1 MLAKRVIPCLDVHDG
16 KVTRGVQF
24 GRAEAGELRNVG
36 DPVELA
42 VRYNDQ
48 GADEMVFFD
57 ITASAQGRASMIGVI
72 ERAADQC
79 FMPLTAGGGIRS
91 VADMHA
97 MLKAGADKTSIN
109 SSALAD
115 PALITRGVQFGK
127 AEAGELRNV
136 GDPVALALRYNEQGA
151 DEMVFFDITASAHG
165 RATMIDVIQR
175 AADECFMPLTVGGG
189 IRSVEDMHALLRAG
203 ADKTSINSSALATPD
218 LIRQGAEKFGSQ
230 CVVVSIDAKKV
241 APGRWEVFSHGG
253 RKATGLDA
261 VEWAKK
267 AVALGAGEIVLNSID
282 ADGTKAGFDLEIT
295 RRVSEAVGV
304 PVVASGGA
312 GTLEHMAAVL
322 LEGKADAV
330 LAASIFHFGQFTV
343 GDVKKYL
350 AGRNIPVRL

>member
-16 KVTRGVQF
+16 RVTRGIQF

-36 DPVELA
+36 DPVQLA
-42 VRYNDQ
+42 IRYNDQ

-57 ITASAQGRASMIGVI
+57 ITASAHGRATMIEVI
-72 ERAADQC
+72 ERAADHC
-79 FMPLTAGGGIRS
+79 FMPLTVGGGIRS

-109 SSALAD
+109 SSALAT
-115 PALITRGVQFGK
+115 PGLIAL
-127 AEAGELRNV
+127 
-136 GDPVALALRYNEQGA
+136 
-151 DEMVFFDITASAHG
+151 
-165 RATMIDVIQR
+165 
-175 AADECFMPLTVGGG
+175 
-189 IRSVEDMHALLRAG
+189 
-203 ADKTSINSSALATPD
+203 
-218 LIRQGAEKFGSQ
+218 GAEKFGSQ
-230 CVVVSIDAKKV
+230 CIVVSIDAKKTG
-241 APGRWEVFSHGG
+241 PDSWEVFSHGG
-253 RKATGLDA
+253 RKPTGLDA
-261 VEWAKK
+261 VAWAVK
-267 AVALGAGEIVLNSID
+267 AVKLGAGEIVLNSID

-330 LAASIFHFGQFTV
+330 LAASIFHFGEYTV

-350 AGRNIPVRL
+350 AARNIPVRL